1 MHDEQANVKAGRL
14 LSRRAFNVLVACLA
28 TSATPVFT
36 AGVQAASD
44 YPQKPVRVFV
54 PYGPGGVGDLPMR
67 ILADKL
73 SQDLKQQFVIEN
85 RPGAGGIV
93 NMTEVLRARS
103 DGYTLGE
110 VGNGQAI
117 SMSLLTSRKPGT
129 FASAAT
135 SLGVHSKSCL
145 VSVSCSTYW
154 YVELVSLPPM
164 RISGRFCGDAV
175 RPAMPCSFGRIS
187 CTTASIDPDRG
198 RARFELARLPE
209 KLGGAADGE
218 SVAAALGL
226 APEEIGF
233 DNFRPSLWSA
243 GISFTY
249 VPVRGL
255 DALKRCEPKL
265 EYWEAAFTRH
275 ERSSAY
281 VFCRETVEPSSAF
294 HARMFAPRLG
304 IYEDPATG
312 SAAAAFAG
320 VLHHFM
326 PTGNGSRTVVIEQGY
341 QIGRPSLITL
351 SMTVRD
357 RQLLG
362 AAIGGEAIAVSDGTV
377 EA

>member
-1 MHDEQANVKAGRL
+1 MRRHFITLDVFTSRRFDGNPLAVVLDGEGLEGDSMQAIAREFNLAETVFVLPPQDPAHRARL
-14 LSRRAFNVLVACLA
+14 LIFTPATELPFAGHPTVGTAVLLNRI
-28 TSATPVFT
+28 
-36 AGVQAASD
+36 D
-44 YPQKPVRVFV
+44 
-54 PYGPGGVGDLPMR
+54 GG
-67 ILADKL
+67 
-73 SQDLKQQFVIEN
+73 
-85 RPGAGGIV
+85 GA
-93 NMTEVLRARS
+93 R
-103 DGYTLGE
+103 
-110 VGNGQAI
+110 
-117 SMSLLTSRKPGT
+117 
-129 FASAAT
+129 
-135 SLGVHSKSCL
+135 
-145 VSVSCSTYW
+145 
-154 YVELVSLPPM
+154 ELVVEEGIGP
-164 RISGRFCGDAV
+164 
-175 RPAMPCSFGRIS
+175 IS
-187 CTTASIDPDRG
+187 CVTASIDPDRG

-209 KLGGAADGE
+209 ELGGAADCE
-218 SVAAALGL
+218 IVAAALGL
-226 APEEIGF
+226 APQEIGF

-265 EYWEAAFTRH
+265 EHWETAFTRH

-281 VFCRETVEPSSAF
+281 VFCRETVEPGSAF

-326 PTGNGSRTVVIEQGY
+326 PTGIGSRTVVIEQGY

-357 RQLLG
+357 GHLAG
-362 AAIGGEAIAVSDGTV
+362 AAIGGEAIAVTDGTV